1 MVSRAD
7 FLCKKMLAEIF
18 LSLGKMHL
26 GFFFFFLILQELCC
40 SHILEQEM
48 QQKSF
53 LKAATGINKKPLCQY
68 LGMQIHVIKS

>member
-26 GFFFFFLILQELCC
+26 GFFFFFNLAGALLLSYFGARNAAEELSESCYW
-40 SHILEQEM
+40 H
-48 QQKSF
+48 
-53 LKAATGINKKPLCQY
+53 
-68 LGMQIHVIKS
+68 